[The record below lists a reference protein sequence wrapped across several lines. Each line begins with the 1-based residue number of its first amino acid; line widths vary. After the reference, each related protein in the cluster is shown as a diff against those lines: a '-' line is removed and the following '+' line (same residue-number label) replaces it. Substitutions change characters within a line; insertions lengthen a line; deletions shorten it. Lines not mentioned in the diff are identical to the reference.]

1 MFFNCWQRACA
12 HLARTTYGY
21 GMPGPE
27 GHEGPLAE
35 FTALRQEI
43 DDFRRAQFQILAL
56 QLTITGAVFGFV
68 LSVTNVSA
76 LLLVLPISS
85 YLLCGRYVAQHL
97 GTLIDALYIRAELSP
112 RVPGGLGWEA
122 WRHGPAIS
130 RLGLPR
136 QRRLWLS
143 TIPLLLGFP
152 GTAILTLA
160 WSFAPLFLPL
170 KGLLTAGKAGLAA
183 VWLIGVM
190 ATVTSASLL
199 ILMGRKEVLALEP
212 DA

>member
-1 MFFNCWQRACA
+1 
-12 HLARTTYGY
+12 
-21 GMPGPE
+21 MPANE

-35 FTALRQEI
+35 FVALRQEI

-68 LSVTNVSA
+68 LSAANISA

-97 GTLIDALYIRAELSP
+97 GTLIDALYIRVELSP
-112 RVPGGLGWEA
+112 RIPGGLGWEA
-122 WRHGPAIS
+122 WRHGPAVS
-130 RLGLPR
+130 RLGLPL

-152 GTAILTLA
+152 GSAILALA
-160 WSFAPLFLPL
+160 WSASLFLPL
-170 KGLLTAGKAGLAA
+170 SGPLTPGEAGLAA
-183 VWLIGVM
+183 VWLIGTT
-190 ATVTSASLL
+190 ATVASAWLL
-199 ILMGRKEVLALEP
+199 ILMGRKEVLTMDS
-212 DA
+212 DAG